1 MVNLCLGNNSFDLTH
16 DRIFTFFT
24 QKSPTMSNKN
34 FSISR
39 RKALGAGVVGLAAA
53 TIGNSAI
60 ANTQKPPVPA
70 SGKANSNGRFQGKVV
85 LITGATSGIGEG
97 TAYAFAKEGAK
108 VFFCGRRENLG
119 KQVEAKI
126 KGFGGEA
133 TYMQADIRKQ
143 ADVKALIDACV
154 TKYGRI
160 DVAFNNAGIESSPKM
175 IADQSLDDWTN
186 VMTTNATGVFLSM
199 KYELPTIMVKQKGGI
214 IVNNASVS
222 GHVWFGTISPYSA
235 SKHAILSLTKVAA
248 LEYSD
253 KNIRVNSVS
262 PGAVDTPMLR
272 RALTAWNTN
281 FETISKEYP
290 LKRIVN
296 AEEIARTV
304 MWLSSDDASCI
315 VGMDVDATGG
325 YLTKQDMEVL

>member
-1 MVNLCLGNNSFDLTH
+1 
-16 DRIFTFFT
+16 
-24 QKSPTMSNKN
+24 MSNKK
-34 FSISR
+34 FSITR
-39 RKALGAGVVGLAAA
+39 RQAIGGGVVGLAAA
-53 TIGNSAI
+53 ATSSRAI
-60 ANTQKPPVPA
+60 ANTQKPPAPA
-70 SGKANSNGRFQGKVV
+70 SGKANLNGKFRDKVV

-126 KGFGGEA
+126 KNFGGEA
-133 TYMQADIRKQ
+133 TYMQADVRRK
-143 ADVKALIDACV
+143 ADIQALIDACV

-160 DVAFNNAGIESSPKM
+160 DIAFNNAGIESSPKT
-175 IADQSLDDWTN
+175 IADRSLDDWTN
-186 VMTTNATGVFLSM
+186 VMATNATGVFLSM
-199 KYELPTIMVKQKGGI
+199 KYELPVMLKQKGGV

-222 GHVWFGTISPYSA
+222 GHVGFSTISPYSA
-235 SKHAILSLTKVAA
+235 SKHAVLSLTKVAA

-272 RALTAWNTN
+272 RALAAWKKDFATVA
-281 FETISKEYP
+281 KDYP
-290 LKRIVN
+290 LNRIVN
-296 AEEIARTV
+296 VEEIARTV
-304 MWLSSDDASCI
+304 MWLSSDDASCL

-325 YLTKQDMEVL
+325 YLAK